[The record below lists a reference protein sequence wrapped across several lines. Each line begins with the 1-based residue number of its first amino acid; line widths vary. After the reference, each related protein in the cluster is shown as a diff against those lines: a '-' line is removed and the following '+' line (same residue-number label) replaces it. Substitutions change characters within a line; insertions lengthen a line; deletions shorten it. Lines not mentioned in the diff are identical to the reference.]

1 LFTVYWVTEKVGIWL
16 WEGQIY
22 AESEREGRIGKSGSD
37 EMEGKRGVS
46 FWWAVA
52 MAAVGGNG
60 GEDEGWVAAVER
72 WLGLEKTRV
81 GASEG

>member
-16 WEGQIY
+16 Y

-52 MAAVGGNG
+52 MVAVA
-60 GEDEGWVAAVER
+60 ETE
-72 WLGLEKTRV
+72 EKTTGGWRRWKD
-81 GASEG
+81 G